1 MTKLNSH
8 TCDCIVIGGGAA
20 GMMSAVCASQG
31 GASVILIEHTARLG
45 SKILQTGN
53 GKCNFTNLHMQ
64 ADCYQ
69 NGNPLNFLKMQAFTT
84 RTETDMSIPIR
95 KRRLLCSPHCGMKS
109 NRAV

>member
-53 GKCNFTNLHMQ
+53 GKCNFTNCICRQ
-64 ADCYQ
+64 
-69 NGNPLNFLKMQAFTT
+69 TVI
-84 RTETDMSIPIR
+84 RTAILTLSCR
-95 KRRLLCSPHCGMKS
+95 F
-109 NRAV
+109 

>member
-45 SKILQTGN
+45 PATENVTLPTCICRQTVIRTAILTLS
-53 GKCNFTNLHMQ
+53 CRF
-64 ADCYQ
+64 
-69 NGNPLNFLKMQAFTT
+69 
-84 RTETDMSIPIR
+84 
-95 KRRLLCSPHCGMKS
+95 
-109 NRAV
+109 